1 MVKRYRARWV
11 FWENTWV
18 ENGVVEVDDRIVG
31 LTTGSPFDVDL
42 GNAAL
47 LPGMI
52 NTHSH
57 AFQRAIRGRTEHVLA
72 ARLEDNFWT
81 WRESMYAAALTF
93 GPEDM
98 YSVARLAYEEMRL
111 AGITSVAEFHY
122 VHHSPDGTPYDD
134 VNELAH
140 QVIRAGLDAGLRM
153 LVLPVGYQRGGFQR
167 PAEEGQRRFIFPTAD
182 AYLKAVDD
190 LRSHYAGHEM
200 VTIGVAPHS
209 IRAVDEHWLRT
220 IAEYAKDEGLPVHIH
235 ACEQRR
241 EIAES
246 LAEYGK
252 APIQVLADT
261 GVLGERTT
269 LIHGTHLTAEE
280 FDLLEEFRPTIAAC
294 PTTER
299 NLGDGFL
306 PAKELV
312 SRGIPISLG
321 SDSNA
326 TINMFE
332 EMRLVEYHERLRH
345 EQRNILPTAVAR
357 MTGSPRVSTGDVL
370 FPMATQNGA
379 RSLCIPAGTLAAG
392 LLPDM
397 FAVNLDHISLCV
409 ARPEDLRPEDLLNHI
424 TLSAEP
430 AALQTLAVPKTIL

>member
-1 MVKRYRARWV
+1 MKRYRARWV
-11 FWENTWV
+11 YWEDSWV
-18 ENGVVEVDDRIVG
+18 ENGIVEVNDRIVG

-72 ARLEDNFWT
+72 ERLEDDFWT
-81 WRESMYAAALTF
+81 WRASMYSAALTF

-111 AGITSVAEFHY
+111 AGVTTVAEFHY
-122 VHHSPDGTPYDD
+122 VHHAPDGTHYDD

-140 QVIRAGLDAGLRM
+140 HVIRAGLDAGLRM
-153 LVLPVGYQRGGFQR
+153 LILPVAYQRGGFNR
-167 PAEEGQRRFIFPTAD
+167 PAEAGQRRFIFPTVD
-182 AYLKAVDD
+182 AYLNAVDD
-190 LRSHYAGHEM
+190 LRSHYAGHES
-200 VTIGVAPHS
+200 VTIGLAPHS
-209 IRAVDEHWLRT
+209 IRAVDADWLRV
-220 IAEYAKDEGLPVHIH
+220 ISGYAKTHGLPVHIH

-252 APIQVLADT
+252 PPVQVLADT
-261 GVLGERTT
+261 EILGDKTT

-280 FDLLEEFRPTIAAC
+280 FELLAESRPTIAAC

-312 SRGIPISLG
+312 SRQIPISLG

-332 EMRLVEYHERLRH
+332 EMRLVEYNERLRH
-345 EQRNILPTAVAR
+345 EERNILATTVAR

-370 FPMATQNGA
+370 FPMATLNGA
-379 RSLCIPAGTLAAG
+379 RSLCIPAGRLAPG

-409 ARPEDLRPEDLLNHI
+409 ARPEDLNPADLLNHI

-430 AALQTLAVPKTIL
+430 AALQTLAVPRAIL

>member
-1 MVKRYRARWV
+1 MKRYRAQWV
-11 FWENTWV
+11 YWEDNWV
-18 ENGVVEVDDRIVG
+18 ENGVIEVAERIVG

-42 GNAAL
+42 GNVAL

-72 ARLEDNFWT
+72 ERLEDDFWT
-81 WRESMYAAALTF
+81 WRESMYSAALTF

-122 VHHSPDGTPYDD
+122 VHHAPDGSPYDD

-153 LVLPVGYQRGGFQR
+153 LILPVGYQRGGFNR
-167 PAEEGQRRFIFPTAD
+167 PAEAGQRRFIFPSVD
-182 AYLKAVDD
+182 AYLNAVDD
-190 LRSHYAGHEM
+190 LRSHYAGHES
-200 VTIGVAPHS
+200 VTVGVAPHS
-209 IRAVDEHWLRT
+209 IRAVDADWLRA
-220 IAEYAKDEGLPVHIH
+220 IAAYAKVDGLPVHIH

-252 APIQVLADT
+252 TPIQVLADT
-261 GVLGERTT
+261 EILSEKTT

-280 FDLLEEFRPTIAAC
+280 FDLLQEYRPTIAAC

-345 EQRNILPTAVAR
+345 EERNILATAVAR

-379 RSLCIPAGTLAAG
+379 RSLGIAAG
-392 LLPDM
+392 RLAPELLPDM

-409 ARPEDLRPEDLLNHI
+409 ARPEDLHALDLLNHV